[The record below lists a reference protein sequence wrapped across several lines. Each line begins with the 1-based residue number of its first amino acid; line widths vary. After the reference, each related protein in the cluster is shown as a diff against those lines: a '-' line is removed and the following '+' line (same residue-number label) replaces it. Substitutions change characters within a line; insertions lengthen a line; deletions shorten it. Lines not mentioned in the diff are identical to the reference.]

1 MQGQV
6 IAIDIDTVVG
16 ETAKMKAQG
25 YRFVTMSCVELDER
39 RLEILYHFDKDLQ
52 LKHLR
57 LTTPKDTPVPSVS
70 AVYLASFLVENEI
83 QDLFGVRFQGL
94 AVNYERTLYLE
105 EEIKAPPFCRYT
117 VAKAEE
123 EAEPVPLWATKTS

>member
-6 IAIDIDTVVG
+6 ISIDVDTVVG

-39 RLEILYHFDKDLQ
+39 RFDILYHFDKDLQ

-57 LTTPKDTPVPSVS
+57 LTVPKDIPVPSVS
-70 AVYLASFLVENEI
+70 PVYLASFLVENEI
-83 QDLFGVRFQGL
+83 QDLFGIRFQGL
-94 AVNYERTLYLE
+94 AVDYERTLYLE
-105 EEIKAPPFCRYT
+105 EEIKAPPFCRYF
-117 VAKAEE
+117 VAKPKDEE
-123 EAEPVPLWATKTS
+123 EPAPLWVTKDS